1 MNELTTEEKLNKIA
15 KQSKNIYYSTK
26 LFEESKSEKDEPK
39 IFPRELIKGEGE
51 SEKHLWAVILK
62 YKTLE
67 GIPQEVIL
75 GTLGDIYQRKEK
87 VIEIINLIKK
97 QLKQN
102 VTSEAG
108 YENFEKL
115 SMYVKNNDIPF
126 KLTMEGKNILFIKG
140 KENIEI
146 ERTFFEN
153 KQGKIENLYDNE
165 NLEKMRKEKN
175 SEINE
180 YIKESRI
187 IQKWKERREKILKS
201 FDTEEKKQKFLKGER
216 ITEFLQEMD
225 ENIEKQKDI
234 TASYLLEA
242 YDENKSEDEN
252 PKLRLLKG
260 YLKIKEKGLSIDI
273 KRALEENEN
282 QYYKKIK
289 EKEGEVSPKD
299 YNKLEILDDYKTFFD
314 LVKTAKDW
322 NARVFALK
330 LKKID
335 FDNLKKIIQFDDND
349 NKEIQKYIDLKE
361 KMINEVQ
368 TDNIEIN
375 HNEYNS
381 VKELSRFLV
390 NSSIREKT
398 KEDDEHVISGVY
410 EYIKREII
418 ASNLD
423 DMEFYNYYAEK
434 SHINVYNLPQNKE
447 KTREIPIS
455 ETTKRINEYIN
466 AREDKSN
473 DSEDLENSK

>member
-146 ERTFFEN
+146 ERTCFEN

-165 NLEKMRKEKN
+165 NLEQMRKEKN

-260 YLKIKEKGLSIDI
+260 YLKIKDDLGENKYKLIISNKEVYEIYKQTFMSYFEDYTFVRKENLYQSLVKGDVDHANEILGDILSRSISYFDN
-273 KRALEENEN
+273 EESF
-282 QYYKKIK
+282 YHGFLLGLFSGKKIK
-289 EKEGEVSPKD
+289 SNREAVYGR
-299 YNKLEILDDYKTFFD
+299 FD
-314 LVKTAKDW
+314 LCIFTKQIFQTALILECKHSKSVKDLIKDSSEG
-322 NARVFALK
+322 AQQ
-330 LKKID
+330 
-335 FDNLKKIIQFDDND
+335 IID
-349 NKEIQKYIDLKE
+349 NKYEEEI
-361 KMINEVQ
+361 INEGYLHVKGYGISFYMKYCYIVKVQ
-368 TDNIEIN
+368 
-375 HNEYNS
+375 
-381 VKELSRFLV
+381 
-390 NSSIREKT
+390 
-398 KEDDEHVISGVY
+398 
-410 EYIKREII
+410 
-418 ASNLD
+418 A
-423 DMEFYNYYAEK
+423 
-434 SHINVYNLPQNKE
+434 
-447 KTREIPIS
+447 
-455 ETTKRINEYIN
+455 
-466 AREDKSN
+466 
-473 DSEDLENSK
+473 